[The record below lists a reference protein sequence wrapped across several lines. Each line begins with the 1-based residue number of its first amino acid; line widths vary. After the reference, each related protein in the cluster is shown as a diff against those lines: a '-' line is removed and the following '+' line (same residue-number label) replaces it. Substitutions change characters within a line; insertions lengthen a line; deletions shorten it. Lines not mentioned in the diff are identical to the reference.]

1 MKTRTLVATVLLT
14 TCCLATIAAAST
26 GLIEGGA
33 ANQVNLSSN
42 VSAGLLQMKEW
53 VGFSEEPNGSVLW
66 VGLALMA
73 VISLGHFARN
83 K

>member
-14 TCCLATIAAAST
+14 TCCLAAIAAAST
-26 GLIEGGA
+26 GLIDGGA
-33 ANQVNLSSN
+33 SSQLNLNDSL
-42 VSAGLLQMKEW
+42 SAGLLQMREL
-53 VGFSEEPNGSVLW
+53 VDFGAEPNGSVLW